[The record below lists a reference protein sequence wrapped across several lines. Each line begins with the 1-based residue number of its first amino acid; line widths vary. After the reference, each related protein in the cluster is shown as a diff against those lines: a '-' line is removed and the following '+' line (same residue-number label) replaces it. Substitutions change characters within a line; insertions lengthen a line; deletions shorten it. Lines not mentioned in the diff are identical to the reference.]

1 MGAYRWSQGGV
12 AWDDSLDLASS
23 DMSIPANQQMMDQY
37 KEAHG
42 GRSTPQRTHQ
52 EVHPTNPNYIWDDNL
67 GDWIV
72 RPSSTPPPQ
81 PTLAQV
87 SQGIS
92 TSVNP
97 PAPVG
102 QTADQQQ
109 AISDAL
115 NRSVSLAR
123 IVNQIHQRRVA
134 RPTTTPSSNV
144 SDAPRPPTIE
154 QVAPQPTPP
163 PLPVMEP
170 PPVQQAQLPA
180 TLSAITDGILGD
192 PYASDRARG
201 VAGLMNISQES
212 TEQTPYGQDGL
223 DIPAPPVQTTPEA
236 LASPMSAT
244 ANANLPATL
253 ADPFVADRARG
264 VAGLMNAAQGNI
276 ITAPSPAVAQPVTTP
291 SSGPSDAPRPPTT
304 VEYKPDTIATPTT
317 TPSSGPPDAPPIA
330 TTVTNTGTDNPRMLS
345 LVGPQGQ
352 LQSVEYGPEL
362 DRLIQ
367 AGYRP
372 LDSSGQPYDIEPFNG
387 GWLVGTDQGWVP
399 FNVLMGENWGEGQ
412 QALINNAIKAGGLPA
427 LDSPS
432 EPANVPYSELGFG
445 SLAQPFDQPFTG
457 ESVYESRPFGEQFDF
472 SYDNFVESPAFRRRM
487 EEGQRIIER
496 SSAGRGNLFSGRT
509 GKELTRF
516 GQDLASEEF
525 DKQYNRSLGE
535 FSNREGIFRRNEAA
549 RASDYDRSKGEYL
562 TMHDIFK
569 GNQADI
575 FNRFASLAGLGQTA
589 ASRVGDAGQ
598 RYAQDYSNTMA
609 GSTASINDLMT
620 SGAAATAGGRIGGAN
635 ARIGGVAGLGQG
647 VSDLIL
653 LRQLGLL

>member
-1 MGAYRWSQGGV
+1 MGAYRKLANGV

-23 DMSIPANQQMMDQY
+23 DMSIPANRQMLESFQQARAEQ
-37 KEAHG
+37 
-42 GRSTPQRTHQ
+42 GRPSTPERHHGQ
-52 EVHPTNPNYIWDDNL
+52 EHPDNPNYIWDDNL

-72 RPSSTPPPQ
+72 KPSATTAPPT
-81 PTLAQV
+81 TLAQV
-87 SQGIS
+87 AQAQSAS
-92 TSVNP
+92 ANP
-97 PAPVG
+97 PAAIAQSLGG

-115 NRSVSLAR
+115 NRSMSLAR

-134 RPTTTPSSNV
+134 HPTTTPSSNV
-144 SDAPRPPTIE
+144 ADAPRPPVIE
-154 QVAPQPTPP
+154 QVAPQLTPP
-163 PLPVMEP
+163 PSPVMEP
-170 PPVQQAQLPA
+170 PPVQQSQLPA
-180 TLSAITDGILGD
+180 TLAATISD
-192 PYASDRARG
+192 PFVEQRAQG
-201 VAGLMNISQES
+201 VAGLMSASQP
-212 TEQTPYGQDGL
+212 TPG
-223 DIPAPPVQTTPEA
+223 VQPTPEA
-236 LASPMSAT
+236 LASPMPAT

-253 ADPFVADRARG
+253 ADPFAADRAQG
-264 VAGLMNAAQGNI
+264 VAGLMNAAQGSPPI
-276 ITAPSPAVAQPVTTP
+276 IARPTTTPSDTAPPPQVTTVNTAQPTTTQ
-291 SSGPSDAPRPPTT
+291 SSGPSDVPPTT
-304 VEYKPDTIATPTT
+304 NVPNTPT
-317 TPSSGPPDAPPIA
+317 DAPA
-330 TTVTNTGTDNPRMLS
+330 TNPRWFD
-345 LVGPQGQ
+345 LVGPEGQRQRVEHGPQLDALIKQGF
-352 LQSVEYGPEL
+352 
-362 DRLIQ
+362 
-367 AGYRP
+367 RP
-372 LDSSGQPYDIEPFNG
+372 LDSSGQPYDIEPFQG

-412 QALINNAIKAGGLPA
+412 QELINNAIKAGGLPA

-432 EPANVPYSELGFG
+432 NPANVPYSELGFG

-457 ESVYESRPFGEQFDF
+457 ESVYQSRPFGEQFDF

-535 FSNREGIFRRNEAA
+535 FSNREGVFRRNEAA
-549 RASDYDRSKGEYL
+549 RASDYDRAKGEYL

-575 FNRFASLAGLGQTA
+575 FNRFASLAGVGQTA
-589 ASRVGDAGQ
+589 ASRMGDAGQ
-598 RYAQDYSNTMA
+598 QYARDYSNTMA
-609 GSTASINDLMT
+609 GSTASINDLLT

>member
-1 MGAYRWSQGGV
+1 MGAYKWIQGGV
-12 AWDDSLDLASS
+12 AWDDDLDLARS
-23 DMSIPANQQMMDQY
+23 DMSIPANQQMMEQY
-37 KEAHG
+37 QEAHG
-42 GRSTPQRTHQ
+42 GRSTPERRHGQ
-52 EVHPTNPNYIWDDNL
+52 EHPDNPNYIWDDNL

-72 RPSSTPPPQ
+72 KPSAAPPP
-81 PTLAQV
+81 PTTLAQV
-87 SQGIS
+87 AQAQAASA
-92 TSVNP
+92 NP
-97 PAPVG
+97 PAAITQSLGG

-115 NRSVSLAR
+115 NRSMSLAR
-123 IVNQIHQRRVA
+123 IVNQARQRVA
-134 RPTTTPSSNV
+134 RPTTV
-144 SDAPRPPTIE
+144 RSDT
-154 QVAPQPTPP
+154 TPP
-163 PLPVMEP
+163 PSVTTAAVNP
-170 PPVQQAQLPA
+170 
-180 TLSAITDGILGD
+180 D
-192 PYASDRARG
+192 PYTEQRAQG
-201 VAGLMNISQES
+201 VAGLMNASQPQAPLPQPPS
-212 TEQTPYGQDGL
+212 PPAVLTPP
-223 DIPAPPVQTTPEA
+223 PAEVANLPVTMASSVQTTPEA

-244 ANANLPATL
+244 TNANLPATL
-253 ADPFVADRARG
+253 ADPFAADRGRG
-264 VAGLMNAAQGNI
+264 VAGLMNAAGGN
-276 ITAPSPAVAQPVTTP
+276 VAQPTTTP
-291 SSGPSDAPRPPTT
+291 SSGPSDAPRPPTI
-304 VEYKPDTIATPTT
+304 VNTPTT
-317 TPSSGPPDAPPIA
+317 TSSSGPSDAPPTT
-330 TTVTNTGTDNPRMLS
+330 TTVTNTGLDNRRIFS
-345 LVGPQGQ
+345 LVGPNGQ

-372 LDSSGQPYDIEPFNG
+372 LDSSGQPYDIEPFQG

-432 EPANVPYSELGFG
+432 QPANVPYTDLGFG

-457 ESVYESRPFGEQFDF
+457 ESVYQSRPFGEQFDF

-535 FSNREGIFRRNEAA
+535 FSNREGVFRRNEAA

-598 RYAQDYSNTMA
+598 RYAQDYRNTMA
-609 GSTASINDLMT
+609 GSTANINDLMT
-620 SGAAATAGGRIGGAN
+620 SGAAATAGGRYGAAANRNIGLQNINNDA
-635 ARIGGVAGLGQG
+635 Q
-647 VSDLIL
+647 DIL
-653 LRQLGLL
+653 LRILYGR